1 MKKVLLVV
9 WAVSVVLL
17 AASRPVLAHHAGA
30 TYDTAHP
37 ITLKGTVT
45 EYQLVNP
52 HTQIHF
58 DVKDAQGNV
67 ESWVG
72 LSGPPQRL
80 YRSGWRADTLKP
92 GDQITITGAPS
103 KDGRKFMGVNKLV
116 GPNGENLT
124 AGGE

>member
-1 MKKVLLVV
+1 MKKFL
-9 WAVSVVLL
+9 WYVSALSVALM
-17 AASRPVLAHHAGA
+17 ASLPLLAHHAGA
-30 TYDTAHP
+30 TYDTEHP
-37 ITLKGTVT
+37 VTLTGTVT

-67 ESWVG
+67 VNWVA

-92 GDQITITGAPS
+92 GDQVTITGSPS
-103 KDGRKFMGVNKLV
+103 KDGRKFMGVKKVV
-116 GPNGENLT
+116 GPDGSTLSAEGE
-124 AGGE
+124 